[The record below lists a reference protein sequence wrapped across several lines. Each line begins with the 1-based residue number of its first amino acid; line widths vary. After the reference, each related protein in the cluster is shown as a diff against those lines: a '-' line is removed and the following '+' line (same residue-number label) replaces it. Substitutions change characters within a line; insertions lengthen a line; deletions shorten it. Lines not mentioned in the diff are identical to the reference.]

1 MKAVAGNPPQPPE
14 QLSVASALGSLTFN
28 ISGGGGVCTIVIN
41 SSGSFKPG
49 SIHGR
54 SHFLQLGPGIALS
67 MSEEELEEEPGTGL

>member
-14 QLSVASALGSLTFN
+14 QLSVASALGSLTLN
-28 ISGGGGVCTIVIN
+28 ISWGGCIIVIN

-54 SHFLQLGPGIALS
+54 SHFLQCGPGIALS
-67 MSEEELEEEPGTGL
+67 MSEELEGEPGTGL